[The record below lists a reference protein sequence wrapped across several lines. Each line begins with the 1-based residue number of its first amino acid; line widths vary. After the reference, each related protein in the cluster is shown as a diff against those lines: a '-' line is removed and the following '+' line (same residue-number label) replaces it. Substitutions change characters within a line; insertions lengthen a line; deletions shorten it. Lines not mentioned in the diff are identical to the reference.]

1 MGLWLTFRMFGV
13 CEGVCMRCM
22 LWVSVIAVGEL
33 LEIMMIINVVGV
45 DDDDYTKI
53 MINAII
59 LIMIM
64 IDDYNMQ

>member
-1 MGLWLTFRMFGV
+1 MCV
-13 CEGVCMRCM
+13 
-22 LWVSVIAVGEL
+22 VIAVGEL

-64 IDDYNMQ
+64 ISDYDIQ